1 LARDDGRYK
10 QLLIAADRPRDGD
23 RDGRGNLSQSG
34 LNLFAQF
41 FLDRARDQ
49 VSFMGELL
57 DPAVLLRRV
66 ELYVEDEIA
75 MKKMPRGSLAVLR
88 EVLLNGEIERGRVPS
103 ITGYEERAARMITS
117 SLVDRGMLVSTS
129 SRAPLRLGLPA
140 DVAERWFPR
149 LYPIG
154 AGGVE

>member
-1 LARDDGRYK
+1 
-10 QLLIAADRPRDGD
+10 
-23 RDGRGNLSQSG
+23 
-34 LNLFAQF
+34 
-41 FLDRARDQ
+41 
-49 VSFMGELL
+49 
-57 DPAVLLRRV
+57 LRRV